1 MLIAQKSCGSHRYS
15 SRVVVFL
22 LRYLTK
28 VLGIRLCE
36 ELDGSLLL
44 VPDRS
49 RDAPDWP
56 PCASPDHY
64 KERNT
69 TRPAHRDAVSQT
81 PERAA
86 ATALARRLPLATPS
100 RSHNWQHS
108 RPRVCAFDG
117 RAFNSL
123 EFTTRRLSALRSAPS
138 LYSVPSWK
146 TIAHLVIHFN
156 NPNTPTP
163 RPPIKPQ
170 LAVCKTLAQQA
181 QGRAAAQSTYC
192 SARELTRRRDRSNQK
207 RCERPG
213 IGRIRS
219 AASVSSLIPCG

>member
-1 MLIAQKSCGSHRYS
+1 MSVAAADKAKTIDETLLAADATRDKRSMLIAQKSCGSHRYS

-100 RSHNWQHS
+100 SAAPLLATSKTAFYASSVAPSMHWSSRRGA
-108 RPRVCAFDG
+108 RPRFGQLRPLLENNCAPCYTFQQPQY
-117 RAFNSL
+117 
-123 EFTTRRLSALRSAPS
+123 TRSSAADQ
-138 LYSVPSWK
+138 
-146 TIAHLVIHFN
+146 TA
-156 NPNTPTP
+156 
-163 RPPIKPQ
+163 
-170 LAVCKTLAQQA
+170 LAACKTLAQSL
-181 QGRAAAQSTYC
+181 RAAAQS
-192 SARELTRRRDRSNQK
+192 A
-207 RCERPG
+207 
-213 IGRIRS
+213 
-219 AASVSSLIPCG
+219 